1 MLSGDCYDIS
11 DPRACNNTY
20 GMRLYVNEDGLGYC
34 DCEEWMK
41 WDPVSSTCVV
51 TDTELCLEINEIYGP
66 YPKAN
71 TLCCNENEWLVV
83 ENGTI
88 R

>member
-1 MLSGDCYDIS
+1 
-11 DPRACNNTY
+11 
-20 GMRLYVNEDGLGYC
+20 MRLYVNESLGYC

-51 TDTELCLEINEIYGP
+51 TDIRLCLNANEIYGLP
-66 YPKAN
+66 PIAD
-71 TLCCNENEWLVV
+71 TPCCNDNEWIVY
-83 ENGTI
+83 ENGW